1 LAALG
6 ARSPGL
12 ALLAEAMMRVTLA
25 PTMVDASRSMNVI
38 PEAARLHVDCRVP
51 PGMDEPEV
59 RARLCEVLG
68 TDGYRLEFT
77 ERLVGNSSPVESPLM
92 DALVECVSAMDPG
105 ARCLPTVSVGY
116 SDSRV
121 FRAAFP
127 DCVAY
132 GFFPHRHMPLTQVTA
147 LPHARNERIDVRDL
161 ALAVECYRS
170 VARSLL
176 GS

>member
-1 LAALG
+1 
-6 ARSPGL
+6 
-12 ALLAEAMMRVTLA
+12 MRVTLA
-25 PTMVDASRSMNVI
+25 PTMVDASRAMNVI
-38 PEAARLHVDCRVP
+38 PETARLHVDCRVP

-59 RARLCEVLG
+59 TARLREVLG
-68 TDGYRLEFT
+68 ADGYRLEYT
-77 ERLVGNSSPVESPLM
+77 ESLVGTASAVESPLM
-92 DALVECVSAMDPG
+92 DALNEWVSEMDPG

-116 SDSRV
+116 SDSRT

-132 GFFPHRHMPLTQVTA
+132 GFFPYRHMPLSQVTA

-170 VARSLL
+170 VTRSLL
-176 GS
+176 GG